1 MQHSN
6 QKLLN
11 DATAFLVDN
20 TKFKL
25 PSEFLKK
32 WLRTAGEKPLTEEEA
47 KVEYERSEKSMRY
60 QLIENK
66 LIIENNLKVHL
77 DEIKSFTKQMISSQM
92 MQFNQNIP
100 DDKELEDISKRVLS
114 NKEEVKRISDQLL
127 QNKLLEFYKNNL
139 KLKAKTLSFDA
150 FSKEVYKK

>member
-1 MQHSN
+1 
-6 QKLLN
+6 
-11 DATAFLVDN
+11 
-20 TKFKL
+20 
-25 PSEFLKK
+25 
-32 WLRTAGEKPLTEEEA
+32 
-47 KVEYERSEKSMRY
+47 MRY

-127 QNKLLEFYKNNL
+127 QNKLLEFYKNSL